1 MAMGLEM
8 GMDGISM
15 SVVWVWVLGFS
26 SGMDPLCAACFRCR
40 SRNCCCFFV
49 AVAFYA
55 NVRYVLLTKRIKR
68 LHKSV
73 QQPSIPPD
81 EESEFEYEST
91 SELQLEL
98 QPELGSDS
106 GFEPGTKAISMP

>member
-1 MAMGLEM
+1 M
-8 GMDGISM
+8 
-15 SVVWVWVLGFS
+15 VWVWVLGFS

-40 SRNCCCFFV
+40 SHNCCCFFV

-73 QQPSIPPD
+73 QQPSIRPA
-81 EESEFEYEST
+81 EESEYESA

-98 QPELGSDS
+98 
-106 GFEPGTKAISMP
+106 